1 MTLAKSTLTVA
12 TISNNPWH
20 WTDLQNPIEKGKLF
34 GEELKVLTVGSDFKV
49 GHNQLLALDGLLYK
63 TKELRAHFSI
73 TADKLGEWTYF
84 HLTLVGGGGESA
96 YYRLTDNDGELGAE
110 TTIYTWVDGHIK
122 DVSRSPHYWKA
133 VPKDVTHDVAL
144 IIRAL
149 VNKDWKSS
157 SS

>member
-1 MTLAKSTLTVA
+1 MRLAKSTLTVA
-12 TISNNPWH
+12 RIENNPKY
-20 WTDLQNPIEKGKLF
+20 WTNLQNPIAKGELF
-34 GEELKVLTVGSDFKV
+34 GEELRVLTVGSDFKV
-49 GHNQLLALDGLLYK
+49 GHNQLLALDGLLYE
-63 TKELRAHFSI
+63 TKKLHAHFSI

-110 TTIYTWVDGHIK
+110 TTIYTWVDGSIK
-122 DVSRSPHYWKA
+122 DVSHTRYYWKD

-149 VNKDWKSS
+149 VNKDWKPL
-157 SS
+157 